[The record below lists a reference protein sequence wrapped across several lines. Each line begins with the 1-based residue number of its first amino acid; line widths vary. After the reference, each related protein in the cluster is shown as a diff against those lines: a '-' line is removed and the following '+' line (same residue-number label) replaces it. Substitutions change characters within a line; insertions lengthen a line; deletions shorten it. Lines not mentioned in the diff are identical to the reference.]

1 MYENNY
7 FTFDRTDD
15 FLWVLIFCLF
25 GVVLAQLYDIHN
37 AHFLGKIEQTKQE
50 LPKLIINTVTQP
62 LRIIFSFLK
71 MGAKGLGIAYLIGMF
86 GALPLYIKYFRKEPI
101 GKFDK
106 DLAKQYLK
114 IGFPV
119 IIISF
124 SMIFTEYV
132 DKILIQHYSD
142 ITQLGYYSFSQSI
155 TGLFKMGSLSVGLLF
170 FPTFSKYLSDGKIS
184 DIFLLINKYEKLLI
198 AIGIPFITVFVFFS
212 PEIILI
218 LGGKKFIDSYPIF
231 SMLLISVFVF
241 SYFHSYENLLAG
253 NQKFKIS
260 AILSCTKS
268 VLFLG
273 FAFIITFFISKNI
286 ALNLA
291 ISFIF
296 ANLITGFIT
305 KLISTRYLKAKFKIY
320 NLKVISV
327 HLIIITALFIII
339 KIFINNFYELISLR
353 IFLFS
358 GYILIVVAMNYFFKL
373 ISINEIKL
381 LFKNFNPKTTA
392 KYIKDEI
399 K

>member
-1 MYENNY
+1 M
-7 FTFDRTDD
+7 
-15 FLWVLIFCLF
+15 
-25 GVVLAQLYDIHN
+25 
-37 AHFLGKIEQTKQE
+37 
-50 LPKLIINTVTQP
+50 
-62 LRIIFSFLK
+62 
-71 MGAKGLGIAYLIGMF
+71 
-86 GALPLYIKYFRKEPI
+86 
-101 GKFDK
+101 
-106 DLAKQYLK
+106 
-114 IGFPV
+114 
-119 IIISF
+119 
-124 SMIFTEYV
+124 
-132 DKILIQHYSD
+132 
-142 ITQLGYYSFSQSI
+142 
-155 TGLFKMGSLSVGLLF
+155 
-170 FPTFSKYLSDGKIS
+170 
-184 DIFLLINKYEKLLI
+184 I